1 MHNVGLHIFI
11 QLFIYEPA
19 ESLPSVCLKCV
30 RGVLDWSLRIQV
42 TPPGFVN
49 EVYLSCANNLSVK
62 KINNLS

>member
-30 RGVLDWSLRIQV
+30 RGVLDGRLRIQV
-42 TPPGFVN
+42 MSLGLVN
-49 EVYLSCANNLSVK
+49 AVYLSCAINLSVK